1 MGRNP
6 RECIEIIGKNMNKKC
21 GYVAL
26 IGAPNAGKSTLLN
39 QFVGTKV
46 SIVSP
51 KVQTTR
57 TLVKGIG
64 IHNNTQII
72 FIDTPGIFKP
82 KGNLEKTIVS
92 NAWNGVKDADIS
104 VLLVDAKK
112 GIDDNTR
119 NIISKLN
126 NRRVSVLLNKIDLVQ
141 KDKLLGLAQKLNEL
155 YPFEQTFFASALKGE
170 HLEDFYNY
178 LADNLP
184 DSPWYYDEDQISD
197 LPTRL
202 LIAEIIREKA
212 FLYLQQ
218 ELPYSIIVEPESFE
232 RKEDNSIKANM
243 TIYVQR
249 DNQKSIVLGK
259 GGSMIKKIGQSARK
273 EIENLLEEKVH
284 LFLFVKVKENWSD
297 NLQSFSVFNDIMM

>member
-1 MGRNP
+1 MENTQT
-6 RECIEIIGKNMNKKC
+6 KC

-39 QFVGTKV
+39 QFIGTKV

-64 IHNNTQII
+64 IYNNTQIV

-92 NAWNGVKDADIS
+92 NAWSGVKDADIS

-112 GIDDNTR
+112 GIDDNTK
-119 NIISKLN
+119 NIITKLN
-126 NRRVSVLLNKIDLVQ
+126 NRRVALLINKIDLVK
-141 KDKLLGLAQKLNEL
+141 KDKLLELAAKLNAL
-155 YPFEQTFFASALKGE
+155 YNFEQTFFASALKGE
-170 HLEDFYNY
+170 HLTDFYQY
-178 LADNLP
+178 LADSLP
-184 DSPWYYDEDQISD
+184 ASPWFYHEDQISD
-197 LPTRL
+197 MPTKM

-212 FLYLQQ
+212 FLFLQQ
-218 ELPYSIIVEPESFE
+218 EIPYSIIVEPESFE

-243 TIYVQR
+243 SIYVQR

-259 GGSMIKKIGQSARK
+259 GGAMIKKIGQSARK
-273 EIENLLEEKVH
+273 EIESLLDERVH
-284 LFLFVKVKENWSD
+284 LFLFVKVKENWTE
-297 NLQSFSVFNDIMM
+297 NLEKFSLFNDVL

>member
-1 MGRNP
+1 
-6 RECIEIIGKNMNKKC
+6 MNKKC